1 MDAFKAIAA
10 FAVAYAAG
18 SIPWG
23 VVLGRLFASTDLT
36 TRGSGGTGATNALRV
51 LGWRFSLAVFTLDF
65 MKGLLPVLFARWLGV
80 EGWVLAVVGLVG
92 VVGSCWS
99 PWIGF
104 RGGKGM
110 STGAGAAAGLMFWVL
125 LVLPLMV
132 LIVLLTR
139 YVSLASLAGS
149 VTVSAVLIVL
159 GTVDVVPW
167 YVIAEVLG
175 ITAIIVAQ
183 HRANIRRL
191 LSGTERRFGEPASS
205 T

>member
-1 MDAFKAIAA
+1 MDAFKAIVA

-23 VVLGRLFASTDLT
+23 VVLGRMLASTDLT
-36 TRGSGGTGATNALRV
+36 ARGSGGTGATNALRV
-51 LGWRFSLAVFTLDF
+51 LGWRFSIAVFTLDF
-65 MKGLLPVLFARWLGV
+65 MKGLLPVVLARWLGV
-80 EGWVLAVVGLVG
+80 EGWVLAVVGLVA

-159 GTVDVVPW
+159 GALDVVPW

-191 LSGTERRFGEPASS
+191 LRGTERRFGEPASS